1 LRGSPPAI
9 FLSALGHLLVDDHT
23 ALDRLLHRLVLENGS
38 VAELL
43 FDLESGVFG
52 NAAPRRDAVYVTG
65 LARCGST
72 ALLRSLHSSGDF
84 ASLTYRDMP
93 FVVAPNLWR
102 RMVGFR
108 LRKAEPRER
117 PHGDGIVEDLDS
129 PEGLEEV
136 FWRKE
141 LGDTYI
147 GKDFLSVHKVPVATL
162 KRLKVY
168 QSVICARH
176 GLPRYL
182 AKNNNL
188 VLRLRS
194 LAPQTPDTCYFV
206 LFRHPLAHADSLL
219 RQHQRFSDTSGFV
232 QDYMRWLVHH
242 EFGAGHRPFRF
253 PKNMSTDLLPNEI
266 DYWLERWI
274 DAYSFLVD
282 VLKQNPNNTVAV
294 HYERLC
300 DDQSYRAA
308 VFARAGVVSGGAML
322 QNRNRTGQ
330 MGSGSLIERAAGVYS
345 VLCDLAARR
354 N

>member
-1 LRGSPPAI
+1 ME
-9 FLSALGHLLVDDHT
+9 
-23 ALDRLLHRLVLENGS
+23 RLLHRLVLDYRS
-38 VAELL
+38 VAEFL
-43 FDLESGVFG
+43 FDLESGFFG

-72 ALLRSLHSSGDF
+72 ALLRSLYSSGDF
-84 ASLTYRDMP
+84 ACLTYRDMP
-93 FVVAPNLWR
+93 FVVAPNLWQ
-102 RMVGFR
+102 RMVGSR
-108 LRKAEPRER
+108 LRKAEGRER

-147 GKDFLSVHKVPVATL
+147 GKDYLSVHNVPVATL
-162 KRLKVY
+162 KRLKIY
-168 QSVICARH
+168 QSMVCARH
-176 GLPRYL
+176 DLPRYL

-206 LFRHPLAHADSLL
+206 LFRHPLAHAESLL
-219 RQHQRFSDTSGFV
+219 RQHQRFSGTSGFV

-253 PKNMSTDLLPNEI
+253 HDAPSTNLLPNEI

-274 DAYSFLVD
+274 DVYAFLMD
-282 VLKQNPNNTVAV
+282 VLKQNPNNTLAV
-294 HYERLC
+294 QYERLC

-308 VFARAGVVSGGAML
+308 VFARAGMVSGGAMFD
-322 QNRNRTGQ
+322 NRNSMDHRA
-330 MGSGSLIERAAGVYS
+330 SKSLLERAAGIYTD
-345 VLCDLAARR
+345 LCDLATRR
-354 N
+354 S